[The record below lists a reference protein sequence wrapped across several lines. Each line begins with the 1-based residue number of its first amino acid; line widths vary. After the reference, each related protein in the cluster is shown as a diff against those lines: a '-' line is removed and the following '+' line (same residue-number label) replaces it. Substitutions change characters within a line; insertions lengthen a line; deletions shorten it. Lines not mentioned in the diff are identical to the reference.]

1 MKQYKKYKESAPEQT
16 IRNIQSILSGIGVLL
31 KDQHRETNGMYSC
44 RVIIGNRNLDK
55 LDIGTNGKGISFEYS
70 MASGYAEFMERIQ
83 NRILFSDH
91 RLAYSTDSFIK
102 TLPQNSL
109 YVQKL
114 KQNNSS
120 LDFMYDPKEEI
131 WSIDKIIEHWG
142 KELMKLYNIEDES
155 YLHTFFI
162 DKLQINESLMIP
174 SYSVSENKEI
184 LIPVRLILYATG
196 SNGMAAG
203 NTEEEA
209 ILQSICEIF
218 ERYAASEIYYNQ
230 LTPPT
235 VPLETFKGTNAYEK
249 INYIKQKTGYEIIV
263 KDCSLG
269 KGIPVIGVI
278 FTDKQNL
285 LYNFKLGSDFVPHI
299 ALERCVTEAYQG
311 QHFRGLPLKFCWE
324 GDILSDVAIDINF
337 NKIIKNS
344 TGFWHRSIL
353 HTASSYKFT
362 GFNPELGLSNQKD
375 IQYSME
381 LIQKMGYNVYIR
393 NNSILGFPA
402 YYIIIPGISQTT
414 KYHRRYE
421 LFHTYD
427 FRALSNMKHI
437 GKITKHETLALANAI
452 EHVTNVGMHEKTS
465 NYLCDY
471 VLYND
476 DEDIQNID
484 ENLLL
489 FKLFYFSNQYD
500 KAKQHLDE
508 FLLDKNETY
517 SYYFAISDY
526 VYLKHV
532 KNYSCSEI
540 ENILGRMYG
549 DNIANEVMADVSD
562 PDKIFQYHEFPVCF
576 DCEVCK
582 VSKTCRFFD
591 VVHIQKKIND
601 VAKNSYIKQSDTGN
615 LFNE

>member
-1 MKQYKKYKESAPEQT
+1 
-16 IRNIQSILSGIGVLL
+16 
-31 KDQHRETNGMYSC
+31 
-44 RVIIGNRNLDK
+44 GNHNLDK
-55 LDIGTNGKGISFEYS
+55 SDIGANGKGISFEYA

-91 RLAYSTDSFIK
+91 RLVYATSNYIK
-102 TLPQNSL
+102 TLSQNSL
-109 YVQKL
+109 YVKKL

-120 LDFMYDPKEEI
+120 LDFMYDPKEEV
-131 WSIDKIIEHWG
+131 WSMDKIIEHWG
-142 KELMKLYNIEDES
+142 KELMKLYNIKDET

-174 SYSVSENKEI
+174 FYSVMENKEV
-184 LIPVRLILYATG
+184 LIPVRLSLYATG

-209 ILQSICEIF
+209 ILQGICEIF
-218 ERYAASEIYYNQ
+218 ERHAASEIYYNQ

-235 VPLETFKGTNAYEK
+235 VPLETFKGTETYEK
-249 INYIKQKTGYEIIV
+249 INSIKRKTGYEIIV

-269 KGIPVIGVI
+269 KGLPVLGVI

-299 ALERCVTEAYQG
+299 ALERCVTEAFQG
-311 QHFRGLPLKFCWE
+311 HNFRGLPLKFCLE

-344 TGFWHRSIL
+344 TGFWHRSLL
-353 HTASSYKFT
+353 HSTSSYKFT
-362 GFNPELGLSNQKD
+362 GFNPELGLSNKED
-375 IQYSME
+375 IRYSME
-381 LIQKMGYNVYIR
+381 LMQKMGYNVYVR
-393 NNSILGFPA
+393 NNSILGFPT
-402 YYIIIPGISQTT
+402 YYIIIPGMSQTT
-414 KYHRRYE
+414 KYNRRYE
-421 LFHTYD
+421 LFHTHD
-427 FRALSNMKHI
+427 FSSLSSMKQL
-437 GKITKHETLALANAI
+437 GKITKHEALALANAI
-452 EHVTNVGMHEKTS
+452 EHVRNVGMHEKAS

-484 ENLLL
+484 DNLLL

-500 KAKQHLDE
+500 KAKRYIDE
-508 FLLDKNETY
+508 FLSDKNEAY

-526 VYLKHV
+526 VYLKHI
-532 KNYSCSEI
+532 KNCSCSDI
-540 ENILGRMYG
+540 EHMLNYMYG
-549 DNIANEVMADVSD
+549 DNIAKEVIADVSD

-576 DCEVCK
+576 DCEMCK
-582 VSKTCRFFD
+582 VSNTCRFFD
-591 VVHIQKKIND
+591 VVHIQKAIND
-601 VAKNSYIKQSDTGN
+601 IAKNNYIKQIDTGK
-615 LFNE
+615 LFNEHENN